1 MNKNTYTTL
10 IFCII
15 INTAFS
21 QFIPEHAPERVPNN
35 LNGQLDY
42 SALSLFDSDRFDF
55 QQGFSMS
62 MMNVGKQSISVAGYS
77 NNITYW
83 ANNNLRL
90 NANILLYQ
98 PAINTLGH
106 HRNQNNGPK
115 IVLDAGLIYQPTK
128 NSLFQINFKNLPNY
142 GTNNNLY
149 GRKLPNNNAFGA
161 Y

>member
-1 MNKNTYTTL
+1 MNRNAYILL

-15 INTAFS
+15 INAAFS
-21 QFIPEHAPERVPNN
+21 QFIPDHGPEVVPNN
-35 LNGQLDY
+35 LHGQLDY
-42 SALSLFDSDRFDF
+42 STMSLFNSDRFDI

-62 MMNVGKQSISVAGYS
+62 MMTIGNHSVSVAGFS

-98 PAINTLGH
+98 PSISGLDHQGTP
-106 HRNQNNGPK
+106 NNGPR
-115 IVLDAGLIYQPTK
+115 IALDAGLIYQPTK
-128 NSLFQINFKNLPNY
+128 NTFLQINFKNLPNY
-142 GTNNNLY
+142 GSNNNLY
-149 GRKLPNNNAFGA
+149 GRRMPSSSGFGV

>member
-1 MNKNTYTTL
+1 MNRNTYTTL

-21 QFIPEHAPERVPNN
+21 QFIPEHTPKLVPNN
-35 LNGQLDY
+35 LHGQLDY
-42 SALSLFDSDRFDF
+42 NALSLFDSDRFDI
-55 QQGFSMS
+55 QQGFSIS
-62 MMNVGKQSISVAGYS
+62 MMNVGNQSVSVAGYS

-98 PAINTLGH
+98 PVINALG
-106 HRNQNNGPK
+106 NQNNGPK
-115 IVLDAGLIYQPTK
+115 IALDAGLIYQPTK
-128 NSLFQINFKNLPNY
+128 NTFLQINFKNLPNY
-142 GTNNNLY
+142 GSSNNLY
-149 GRKLPNNNAFGA
+149 GRRMPNNNGLGV

>member
-1 MNKNTYTTL
+1 MNRNTYTTL

-21 QFIPEHAPERVPNN
+21 QFIPEHAPKLVPNN
-35 LNGQLDY
+35 LHGQLDY
-42 SALSLFDSDRFDF
+42 NALSLFDSDRFDI
-55 QQGFSMS
+55 QQGFSIS
-62 MMNVGKQSISVAGYS
+62 MMNVGNQSVSVAGYS

-98 PAINTLGH
+98 PVINALG
-106 HRNQNNGPK
+106 NQNNGPK
-115 IVLDAGLIYQPTK
+115 IALDAGLIYQPTK
-128 NSLFQINFKNLPNY
+128 NTFLQINFKNLPNY
-142 GTNNNLY
+142 GLNNNLY
-149 GRKLPNNNAFGA
+149 RRKMPNNNGFGV

>member
-1 MNKNTYTTL
+1 MNRNTYTTL

-21 QFIPEHAPERVPNN
+21 QFIPEHAPKLVPNN
-35 LNGQLDY
+35 LHGQLDY
-42 SALSLFDSDRFDF
+42 SALSLFDSDRFDI
-55 QQGFSMS
+55 QQGFSIS
-62 MMNVGKQSISVAGYS
+62 MMNVGNQSVSVAGYS

-98 PAINTLGH
+98 PVINALG
-106 HRNQNNGPK
+106 NQNNGPK
-115 IVLDAGLIYQPTK
+115 IALDAGLIYQPTK
-128 NSLFQINFKNLPNY
+128 NTFLQINFKNLPNY
-142 GTNNNLY
+142 GLNNNLY
-149 GRKLPNNNAFGA
+149 RRKMPNNNGFGV

>member
-1 MNKNTYTTL
+1 MNRNTYTTL

-21 QFIPEHAPERVPNN
+21 QFIPEHAPKLVPNN
-35 LNGQLDY
+35 LHGQLDY
-42 SALSLFDSDRFDF
+42 NALSLFDSDRFDI
-55 QQGFSMS
+55 QQGFSIS
-62 MMNVGKQSISVAGYS
+62 MMNVGNQSVSVAGYS

-98 PAINTLGH
+98 PVINALG
-106 HRNQNNGPK
+106 NQNNGPK
-115 IVLDAGLIYQPTK
+115 IALDAGLIYQPTK
-128 NSLFQINFKNLPNY
+128 NTFLQINFKNLPNY
-142 GTNNNLY
+142 GSSNNLY
-149 GRKLPNNNAFGA
+149 GRRMPNNNGLGV

>member
-1 MNKNTYTTL
+1 MNRNTYTML

-15 INTAFS
+15 ITAAFS
-21 QFIPEHAPERVPNN
+21 QFIPDHEPGMVPNN
-35 LNGQLDY
+35 LHGQLDY
-42 SALSLFDSDRFDF
+42 STMSLFDSDRFDI

-62 MMNVGKQSISVAGYS
+62 MMTLGNQSVSVAGYS

-98 PAINTLGH
+98 PSISKLDHQG
-106 HRNQNNGPK
+106 NQNNGTR
-115 IVLDAGLIYQPTK
+115 IALDAGLIYQPTK
-128 NSLFQINFKNLPNY
+128 NTFLQINFKNIPNY
-142 GTNNNLY
+142 ESNNSLY
-149 GRKLPNNNAFGA
+149 GRRMHSSNGLGV

>member
-1 MNKNTYTTL
+1 MNRNTYTTL

-21 QFIPEHAPERVPNN
+21 QFIPEHAPKLVPNN
-35 LNGQLDY
+35 LHGQLDY
-42 SALSLFDSDRFDF
+42 SALSLFDSDRFDI
-55 QQGFSMS
+55 QQGFSIS
-62 MMNVGKQSISVAGYS
+62 MMNVGNQSVSVAGYS

-98 PAINTLGH
+98 PAINALG
-106 HRNQNNGPK
+106 NQNNGPK
-115 IVLDAGLIYQPTK
+115 IALDAGLIYQPTK
-128 NSLFQINFKNLPNY
+128 NTFLQINFKNLPNY
-142 GTNNNLY
+142 GLNNNLY
-149 GRKLPNNNAFGA
+149 GRKMPNNNGFGV

>member
-1 MNKNTYTTL
+1 MNRNTYTTL

-21 QFIPEHAPERVPNN
+21 QFIPEHAPKLVPNN
-35 LNGQLDY
+35 LHGQLDY
-42 SALSLFDSDRFDF
+42 SALSLFDSDRFDI
-55 QQGFSMS
+55 QQGFSIS
-62 MMNVGKQSISVAGYS
+62 MMNVGNQSVSVAGYS

-98 PAINTLGH
+98 PAINALG
-106 HRNQNNGPK
+106 NQNNGPK
-115 IVLDAGLIYQPTK
+115 IALDAGLIYQPTK
-128 NSLFQINFKNLPNY
+128 NTFLQINFKNLPNY
-142 GTNNNLY
+142 GLNNNLY
-149 GRKLPNNNAFGA
+149 RRKMPNNNGFGV

>member
-1 MNKNTYTTL
+1 MNRNTYITL

-15 INTAFS
+15 INAAFS
-21 QFIPEHAPERVPNN
+21 QLIPNHGPEMVPNN
-35 LNGQLDY
+35 LHGQLDY
-42 SALSLFDSDRFDF
+42 STMSLFDSDRFDI

-62 MMNVGKQSISVAGYS
+62 MMTIGNQSVSVAGYS

-98 PAINTLGH
+98 PSISSLDHQG
-106 HRNQNNGPK
+106 NQNNGPK
-115 IVLDAGLIYQPTK
+115 IALDAGLIYQPTK
-128 NSLFQINFKNLPNY
+128 NTFLQINFKNIPDY
-142 GTNNNLY
+142 GSNNSLY
-149 GRKLPNNNAFGA
+149 GRRMPSNNGFGV

>member
-1 MNKNTYTTL
+1 MNRNTYTTL

-21 QFIPEHAPERVPNN
+21 QFIPEHAPKLVPNN
-35 LNGQLDY
+35 LHGQLDY
-42 SALSLFDSDRFDF
+42 SALSLFDSDRFDI
-55 QQGFSMS
+55 QQGFSIS
-62 MMNVGKQSISVAGYS
+62 MMNVGNQSVSVAGYS

-98 PAINTLGH
+98 PVINALG
-106 HRNQNNGPK
+106 NQNNGPK
-115 IVLDAGLIYQPTK
+115 IALDAGLIYQPTK
-128 NSLFQINFKNLPNY
+128 NTFLQINFKNLPNY
-142 GTNNNLY
+142 GSNNNLY
-149 GRKLPNNNAFGA
+149 SRRIPSNNAFGV

>member
-1 MNKNTYTTL
+1 MNRNTYTTL

-21 QFIPEHAPERVPNN
+21 QFIPKHAPKLVPNN
-35 LNGQLDY
+35 LHGQLDY
-42 SALSLFDSDRFDF
+42 SALSLFDSDRFDI
-55 QQGFSMS
+55 QQGFSIS
-62 MMNVGKQSISVAGYS
+62 MMNVGNQSVSVAGYS

-98 PAINTLGH
+98 PAINALG
-106 HRNQNNGPK
+106 NQNNGPK
-115 IVLDAGLIYQPTK
+115 IALDTGLIYQPSK
-128 NSLFQINFKNLPNY
+128 NTFLQINFKNFPNY
-142 GTNNNLY
+142 GLNNNLY
-149 GRKLPNNNAFGA
+149 GRRILSNNAFEV

>member
-98 PAINTLGH
+98 PAINTLSYQG
-106 HRNQNNGPK
+106 NQNNGPK
-115 IVLDAGLIYQPTK
+115 IALDAGLIYQPSK
-128 NSLFQINFKNLPNY
+128 NTFLQINFKNLPNY
-142 GTNNNLY
+142 GSNNNLY
-149 GRKLPNNNAFGA
+149 GRRMPSNNAFGV

>member
-1 MNKNTYTTL
+1 MNRNTYTTL

-21 QFIPEHAPERVPNN
+21 QFIPEHAPKLVPNN
-35 LNGQLDY
+35 LHGQLDY
-42 SALSLFDSDRFDF
+42 SALSLFDSDRFDI
-55 QQGFSMS
+55 QQGFSIS
-62 MMNVGKQSISVAGYS
+62 MMNVGNQSVSVAGYS

-98 PAINTLGH
+98 PAINALG
-106 HRNQNNGPK
+106 NQNNGPK
-115 IVLDAGLIYQPTK
+115 IALDAGLIYQPTK
-128 NSLFQINFKNLPNY
+128 NTFLQINFKNIPNY
-142 GTNNNLY
+142 GSNNSLY
-149 GRKLPNNNAFGA
+149 GTRMPSRNGFGV

>member
-1 MNKNTYTTL
+1 MNRNTYTML

-15 INTAFS
+15 ITAAFS
-21 QFIPEHAPERVPNN
+21 QFIPDHEPGAVPNN
-35 LNGQLDY
+35 LHGQLDY
-42 SALSLFDSDRFDF
+42 STMSLFDSDRFDI

-62 MMNVGKQSISVAGYS
+62 MMTLGNQSVSVAGYS

-98 PAINTLGH
+98 PSISSLDHQG
-106 HRNQNNGPK
+106 NQNNGPR
-115 IVLDAGLIYQPTK
+115 IALDAGLIYQPTK
-128 NSLFQINFKNLPNY
+128 NTFLQINFKNLPNY
-142 GTNNNLY
+142 GSNNSLY
-149 GRKLPNNNAFGA
+149 GRRIPSSARFGV

>member
-1 MNKNTYTTL
+1 MNRNTYITL

-15 INTAFS
+15 INGAFP
-21 QFIPEHAPERVPNN
+21 QFIPNHGPEMVPNN
-35 LNGQLDY
+35 LHGQLDY
-42 SALSLFDSDRFDF
+42 STISLFDSDRFDI

-62 MMNVGKQSISVAGYS
+62 MMTIGNQSVSVAGYS

-98 PAINTLGH
+98 PSISSLDHQG
-106 HRNQNNGPK
+106 NQNNGPK
-115 IVLDAGLIYQPTK
+115 IALDAGLIYQPTK
-128 NSLFQINFKNLPNY
+128 NTFLQINFKNIPDY
-142 GTNNNLY
+142 GSNNSLY
-149 GRKLPNNNAFGA
+149 GRRMPSNNGFGV

>member
-1 MNKNTYTTL
+1 MNRNTYTTL

-21 QFIPEHAPERVPNN
+21 QFIPEHAPKLVPNN
-35 LNGQLDY
+35 LHGQLDY
-42 SALSLFDSDRFDF
+42 SALSLFDSDRFDI
-55 QQGFSMS
+55 QQGFSIS
-62 MMNVGKQSISVAGYS
+62 MMNVGNQSVSVAGYS

-98 PAINTLGH
+98 PVINALG
-106 HRNQNNGPK
+106 NQNNGPK
-115 IVLDAGLIYQPTK
+115 IALDAGLIYQPTK
-128 NSLFQINFKNLPNY
+128 NTFLQINFKNLPNY
-142 GTNNNLY
+142 GLYNNLY
-149 GRKLPNNNAFGA
+149 GRKMPNNNGFGV

>member
-1 MNKNTYTTL
+1 MNRNTYITL

-15 INTAFS
+15 INAAFS
-21 QFIPEHAPERVPNN
+21 QFIPNHDPEMVPNN
-35 LNGQLDY
+35 LHGQLDY
-42 SALSLFDSDRFDF
+42 STMSLFDSDRFDI

-62 MMNVGKQSISVAGYS
+62 MMTIGNQSVSVAGYS

-98 PAINTLGH
+98 PSISSLDPQG
-106 HRNQNNGPK
+106 NQNNGPR
-115 IVLDAGLIYQPTK
+115 IALDAGLIYQPTK
-128 NSLFQINFKNLPNY
+128 NTFLQINFKNLPNY
-142 GTNNNLY
+142 GSNNNLY
-149 GRKLPNNNAFGA
+149 GRRMPSSTRFGV

>member
-1 MNKNTYTTL
+1 MNRNTYTTL

-21 QFIPEHAPERVPNN
+21 QFIPEHAPKLVPNN
-35 LNGQLDY
+35 LHGQLDY
-42 SALSLFDSDRFDF
+42 SALSLFDSDRFDI
-55 QQGFSMS
+55 QQGFSIS
-62 MMNVGKQSISVAGYS
+62 MMNVGNQSVSVAGYS

-98 PAINTLGH
+98 PVINALG
-106 HRNQNNGPK
+106 NQNNGPK
-115 IVLDAGLIYQPTK
+115 IALDAGLIYQPTK
-128 NSLFQINFKNLPNY
+128 NTFLQINFKNLPNY
-142 GTNNNLY
+142 GLNNNLY
-149 GRKLPNNNAFGA
+149 RRKMPNNNGLGV